1 MKTGY
6 IKIYGTEIWI
16 VIKYLFLHQA
26 LFGVLVGAIGFV
38 IQQERINDLQQQI
51 NNINPLAT
59 NGYYQYG
66 TSASIGS
73 TYETRIASLESMVSS
88 LTSTANTNG
97 NNIAAL
103 SADQTSICTQ
113 VWLNI
118 LKTMQKYLHRV

>member
-1 MKTGY
+1 MLTSC
-6 IKIYGTEIWI
+6 ILSNIYGTAIVI

-51 NNINPLAT
+51 NNISP

-66 TSASIGS
+66 TSTSIGS
-73 TYETRIASLESMVSS
+73 TYETRIASLESIVSS
-88 LTSTANTNG
+88 LTSTANSNG

-113 VWLNI
+113 V
-118 LKTMQKYLHRV
+118 